1 MGASLQDYEWIDQY
15 AKQYGVPASLVASQM
30 QAESSGQQ
38 SAVSSTGAIG
48 LMQLEPGTAAGLGV
62 DPYNPQQNIQGGVKY
77 DAQLYKQY
85 GNWTQ
90 ALEAYNE
97 GPRNLAAGKSQSD
110 GAAAYAQN
118 ILSTYQAVSAG
129 SAGSAGSS
137 GETFIG
143 NGLSFTLDKTT
154 PGNGMPGT
162 ATKPLT
168 VTVTKQFTAP
178 GAGNG
183 KGCTIGLD
191 PSSWVGWLQC
201 EAYNLIFILLGLVI
215 LIAVIISLIDE
226 GNLPSIPM
234 IPLE

>member
-1 MGASLQDYEWIDQY
+1 MATSLQDYEWIDQY

-62 DPYNPQQNIQGGVKY
+62 DPHNPQQNIQGGVEY
-77 DAQLYKQY
+77 DAQLYKKY

-97 GPRNLAAGKSQSD
+97 GPGNLAAGKSQSD

-118 ILSTYQAVSAG
+118 VLANYQTA
-129 SAGSAGSS
+129 SAGSS
-137 GETFIG
+137 GGTFTG
-143 NGLSFTLDKTT
+143 NGLSFNTDQTT
-154 PGNGMPGT
+154 TGNGAPGT

-168 VTVTKQFTAP
+168 VSITKQTTAP
-178 GAGNG
+178 GAGSG
-183 KGCTIGLD
+183 KGCTLGLD
-191 PSSWVGWLQC
+191 PSSWITWVQC
-201 EAYNLIFILLGLVI
+201 ESYNLLFILLGLVI

-234 IPLE
+234 IPM

>member
-1 MGASLQDYEWIDQY
+1 MAASIQDYEWIDQY
-15 AKQYGVPASLVASQM
+15 ARQYGVPALLVASQM

-48 LMQLEPGTAAGLGV
+48 LMQLEPATAAGLGV
-62 DPYNPQQNIQGGVKY
+62 DPYNPQQNIQGGVEY

-97 GPRNLAAGKSQSD
+97 GPGNLAAGKSQSD

-118 ILSTYQAVSAG
+118 ILSTYQTASTG
-129 SAGSAGSS
+129 SNGY
-137 GETFIG
+137 TFTG
-143 NGLSFTLDKTT
+143 NGLSFNIDQTT
-154 PGNGMPGT
+154 QGNGAAGS

-168 VTVTKQFTAP
+168 VTITKPITES
-178 GAGNG
+178 GSGSGNG
-183 KGCTIGLD
+183 CTLGLS
-191 PSSWVGWLQC
+191 PSSWVAWLQC

-215 LIAVIISLIDE
+215 LIAVIISMIDE
-226 GNLPSIPM
+226 GNIPSFPM
-234 IPLE
+234 IPME